1 MLQLRVWN
9 DALICLPNDAKFV
22 LVGATRGKEDEKIVE
37 ELKHYAKDLRI
48 ENTIEFFIN
57 QPRSKILELFSQ
69 SKVAIHTMKEE
80 HFGISIVEM
89 MSSGLITIAH
99 NSAGPKEDIVGR
111 SVS

>member
-9 DALICLPNDAKFV
+9 DALNCLPNDAKFV

-57 QPRSKILELFSQ
+57 
-69 SKVAIHTMKEE
+69 
-80 HFGISIVEM
+80 
-89 MSSGLITIAH
+89 
-99 NSAGPKEDIVGR
+99 
-111 SVS
+111 